1 MVIFRTDWWDAM
13 NRTAI
18 ITRNTNET
26 KISVSV
32 DLDSKAKADIH
43 SGVGFLDHMLEQIA
57 RHAQIALSVSC
68 DGDTHI
74 DDHHTTE
81 DIGIAIGQAVAEA
94 VGDKKGIYR
103 YGHAYCPLD
112 EALTRVV
119 IDLSGRPGLH
129 FFADFP
135 SEKIGTFDTEL
146 VQEFFQGFANH
157 AQATIHIDNIR
168 GHNAHHMA
176 ETMFKAFA
184 RALRVAIDFD
194 EKSAGVI
201 PSTKGAL

>member
-1 MVIFRTDWWDAM
+1 MK
-13 NRTAI
+13 RTAQI
-18 ITRNTNET
+18 QRDTYET
-26 KISVSV
+26 KINVSV
-32 DLDSKAKADIH
+32 NLDAKAKADINT
-43 SGVGFLDHMLEQIA
+43 GIGFLDHMIEQIA
-57 RHAQIALSVSC
+57 RHAQIELNVTC

-74 DDHHTTE
+74 DDHHSTE
-81 DIGIAIGQAVAEA
+81 DIGIAVGQAVAQA
-94 VGDKKGIYR
+94 VGDKKGINR

-135 SEKIGTFDTEL
+135 TEKIGTFDTEL
-146 VQEFFQGFANH
+146 VQEFFQGFTNH
-157 AQATIHIDNIR
+157 AMATIHMDNIR
-168 GHNAHHMA
+168 GTNSHHIA
-176 ETMFKAFA
+176 ETLFKAFA

>member
-1 MVIFRTDWWDAM
+1 MH
-13 NRTAI
+13 RTATI
-18 ITRNTNET
+18 SRNTYET
-26 KISVSV
+26 AIKVSV
-32 DLDSKAKADIH
+32 DLDATAKADIH

-57 RHAQIALSVSC
+57 RHAQIELNIHC

-81 DIGIAIGQAVAEA
+81 DIGIALGQALTQA
-94 VGDKKGIYR
+94 VGDKRGIKR

-135 SEKIGTFDTEL
+135 TEKIGTFDTEL
-146 VQEFFQGFANH
+146 VQEFFQGLANH
-157 AQATIHIDNIR
+157 AQATIHIDVIR
-168 GHNAHHMA
+168 GTNSHHIA
-176 ETMFKAFA
+176 ETIFKAFA
-184 RALRVAIDFD
+184 RALRVALEQD

>member
-1 MVIFRTDWWDAM
+1 M

>member
-1 MVIFRTDWWDAM
+1 M
-13 NRTAI
+13 NRTAQVI
-18 ITRNTNET
+18 RNTYET
-26 KISVSV
+26 NIQVSV
-32 DLDSKAKADIH
+32 NLDSKAKAEINT
-43 SGVGFLDHMLEQIA
+43 GIGFLDHMLEQIA
-57 RHAQIALSVSC
+57 RHAQIELNVTC

-74 DDHHTTE
+74 DDHHSTE
-81 DIGIAIGQAVAEA
+81 DIGIAIGQAITQA
-94 VGDKKGIYR
+94 VGDKTGICR

-112 EALTRVV
+112 EALSRAV

-129 FFADFP
+129 FFADF
-135 SEKIGTFDTEL
+135 STEKIGRFDTEL

-157 AQATIHIDNIR
+157 AMATIHMDTIR
-168 GHNAHHMA
+168 GTNSHHIA
-176 ETMFKAFA
+176 ETLFKAFA

>member
-1 MVIFRTDWWDAM
+1 M
-13 NRTAI
+13 NRTATI
-18 ITRNTNET
+18 ERNTYET
-26 KISVSV
+26 QIHVEI
-32 DLDSKAKADIH
+32 DLDAKAKADINT
-43 SGVGFLDHMLEQIA
+43 GIGFLDHMIEQIA
-57 RHAQIALSVSC
+57 RHAQIQLTVHC

-74 DDHHTTE
+74 DDHHSTE
-81 DIGIAIGQAVAEA
+81 DIGIAIGQAMTKA
-94 VGDKKGIYR
+94 VGDKKGIVR

-135 SEKIGTFDTEL
+135 TEKIGHFDTEL
-146 VQEFFQGFANH
+146 VQEFFQGFSNH
-157 AQATIHIDNIR
+157 AMATIHIDNLR
-168 GHNAHHMA
+168 GTNSHHIA
-176 ETMFKAFA
+176 ETIFKAFA
-184 RALRVAIDFD
+184 RALRVAISLD

>member
-1 MVIFRTDWWDAM
+1 MT
-13 NRTAI
+13 NRSASVERHTY
-18 ITRNTNET
+18 ET

-32 DLDSKAKADIH
+32 DLDAKAKAEIN

-57 RHAQIALSVSC
+57 RHAQIYLNVNC

-74 DDHHTTE
+74 DDHHSTE
-81 DIGIAIGQAVAEA
+81 DIGIAIGQAVAKA
-94 VGDKKGIYR
+94 VGDKKGIVR

-112 EALTRVV
+112 EALSRVV
-119 IDLSGRPGLH
+119 IDLSGRPGLF

-135 SEKIGTFDTEL
+135 TEKIGSFDTEL

-157 AQATIHIDNIR
+157 AMATIHMDNIR
-168 GHNAHHMA
+168 GTNSHHIA
-176 ETMFKAFA
+176 ETLFKAFA
-184 RALRVAIDFD
+184 RALRTAIDFD

>member
-1 MVIFRTDWWDAM
+1 MK
-13 NRTAI
+13 RTAQ
-18 ITRNTNET
+18 ITRNTYET
-26 KISVSV
+26 NIQVFV
-32 DLDSKAKADIH
+32 DLDAKAAANINT
-43 SGVGFLDHMLEQIA
+43 GVGFLDHMLEQIA
-57 RHAQIALSVSC
+57 RHAQIELNVTC

-74 DDHHTTE
+74 DDHHSTE
-81 DIGIAIGQAVAEA
+81 DIGIAIGQAVAQA
-94 VGDKKGIYR
+94 VGDKKGIHR

-135 SEKIGTFDTEL
+135 TEKIGSFDTEL

-157 AQATIHIDNIR
+157 AMATVHMDNLRGTNSHHI
-168 GHNAHHMA
+168 A
-176 ETMFKAFA
+176 ETLFKAFA
-184 RALRVAIDFD
+184 RALRIAISYD